1 MSSLNSLTLLEIST
15 AMKRTSLSKSFRTF
29 GLMAMLSVLVATTL
43 QQPVQAQKS
52 TQLKAPAS
60 CNLKLKDGFFVE
72 FQGIKFTPKQEAAY
86 KRISAKIGKEAEA
99 QMKNVGTEPNP
110 DAPIRVITNEGIGDK
125 KYREILDAVET
136 LMRAKVSTKEQIRLM
151 TEQYGQYAT
160 FSQQSR
166 LRFTPEQIAAK
177 EKMNRDF
184 EAQMMS
190 IFTPQQQKVYRA
202 NLVIKRQ
209 IEACDTN
216 KTDG

>member
-1 MSSLNSLTLLEIST
+1 
-15 AMKRTSLSKSFRTF
+15 MKRTSLSKSVRSF
-29 GLMAMLSVLVATTL
+29 GLMGMLSVLVATTL
-43 QQPVQAQKS
+43 QQPVQAQSS
-52 TQLKAPAS
+52 TQIKAPAS
-60 CNLKLKDGFFVE
+60 CNLKLKNGFFVE

-86 KRISAKIGKEAEA
+86 KRISAKMGKEAEE
-99 QMKNVGTEPNP
+99 QMKNVATEPNP

-151 TEQYGQYAT
+151 TERYSQYAT

-166 LRFTPEQIAAK
+166 LRFTPEQISAK

-184 EAQMMS
+184 EAQMIS
-190 IFTPQQQKVYRA
+190 IFTPQQQRVYRA